1 MQRTSVSI
9 AGGVTAILAITI
21 SPIKLT
27 LFLFSGPQSW
37 QTESRG
43 GSLWGRE

>member
-21 SPIKLT
+21 SPITLT
-27 LFLFSGPQSW
+27 LSAQG
-37 QTESRG
+37 
-43 GSLWGRE
+43 